1 MAPKPEESEEQTLWR
16 QLTNLLAA
24 GTQLTASIGGS
35 ALLGW
40 WLDREA
46 GTQPWLLLVFVLLG
60 TVGGFL
66 GFMRTLRVLSGQNR
80 DKA

>member
-1 MAPKPEESEEQTLWR
+1 MAPKPEDSEDQTLGR
-16 QLTNLLAA
+16 QLANLMAA
-24 GTQLTASIGGS
+24 GTQLTASIGAS

-46 GTQPWLLLVFVLLG
+46 GTKPWLLLVFVIVG
-60 TVGGFL
+60 TIGGFI

-80 DKA
+80 KQT

>member
-1 MAPKPEESEEQTLWR
+1 MAPKPEDSEDQTLGR
-16 QLTNLLAA
+16 QLANLMAA

-40 WLDREA
+40 WLDREV
-46 GTQPWLLLVFVLLG
+46 GTKPWLLLVFVLVG
-60 TVGGFL
+60 TVGGFI

-80 DKA
+80 KQT